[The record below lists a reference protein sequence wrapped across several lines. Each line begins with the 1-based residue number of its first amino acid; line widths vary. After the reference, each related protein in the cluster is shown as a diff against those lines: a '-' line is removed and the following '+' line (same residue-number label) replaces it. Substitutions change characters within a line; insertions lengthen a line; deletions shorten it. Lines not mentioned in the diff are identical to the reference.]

1 MTEQKQTEIKKEEQK
16 QAQLERTRESRVY
29 IPKVDIYEKDE
40 VIYVLADIPGA
51 DENSVEVTL
60 EKNILT
66 IDARVMPERPE
77 NYSIHYA
84 EYGIGDFH
92 RRFSISEEINRENIS
107 AIVKDGVLTLA
118 LPKAAPAVTKKIMVQ
133 AV

>member
-1 MTEQKQTEIKKEEQK
+1 M
-16 QAQLERTRESRVY
+16 
-29 IPKVDIYEKDE
+29 DIYEKDE